1 MCLLGFDLRRAA
13 RLPIALLYS
22 SLCFERS
29 LAVES
34 RSTYRPLGTE
44 DTSVSGPSQ
53 PSMTRFRDLAKRHG
67 LYPPPRGTRSVP
79 RAGEALALVAFVA
92 FLFFLVGTPLQVW
105 LGESGLLAAE
115 WFLLFV
121 PALLF
126 AFLGGFDFRHTLS
139 LALPTRRAAF
149 GALLLIAGAMP
160 AVWFVGWLQTF
171 FLPIPWETLED
182 LEELVT
188 ADSAGRLA
196 WLLLLLAVTPA
207 LCEEVVFRG
216 VLLAGTRSLDP
227 WRFILLN
234 GALFGM
240 FHVSFQTAIRFLPT
254 ASLGI
259 VIAWAVWAH
268 LFDLDRCAHAP
279 RKQRVDHRA
288 RVRAEFEGAVF
299 RSRGSSSALARP
311 VGGDCTDTGDPRATV
326 RRCRLRT
333 SNRKRR

>member
-1 MCLLGFDLRRAA
+1 
-13 RLPIALLYS
+13 
-22 SLCFERS
+22 
-29 LAVES
+29 
-34 RSTYRPLGTE
+34 
-44 DTSVSGPSQ
+44 
-53 PSMTRFRDLAKRHG
+53 MTRFRDLAKRHG

-259 VIAWAVWAH
+259 VIAWAVWRTSSIWTGVLMH
-268 LFDLDRCAHAP
+268 LVNNASIIVLASVPSSKELFSDPEAPPPLWLVPLAAIALTLGIHAL
-279 RKQRVDHRA
+279 RS
-288 RVRAEFEGAVF
+288 EGAD
-299 RSRGSSSALARP
+299 SEHPIENEGE
-311 VGGDCTDTGDPRATV
+311 
-326 RRCRLRT
+326 
-333 SNRKRR
+333 N